1 VKRLGQGEPLLKR
14 ATAAALLAMLCLLPA
29 ASAAQPKLETPIPS
43 RPAAVIDL
51 GEQLSPAAERALNA
65 LSLELK
71 QKTGAE
77 LAVLT
82 VPTTAPLDA
91 FAYGLKVSDAWK
103 LGSAE
108 KDEGLLLLM
117 AVEQRQLRFFTGYGL
132 EGLLPDGRLGEI
144 LDRYAM
150 PNIRAGKVDAGI
162 YSAALAAA
170 QLIATDAGVALSGQA
185 AATPASHSRRRGF
198 NPFSLVWIF
207 FMLPGMFGRRRRRG
221 LMYLPFLFGGGSGMG
236 GFGGGLGG
244 LGGGGGFGGGGAGR
258 GW

>member
-1 VKRLGQGEPLLKR
+1 MKRPDHGNPLLKH
-14 ATAAALLAMLCLLPA
+14 AAALLAVLSLLPA
-29 ASAAQPKLETPIPS
+29 VSAAQPQLETPIPS

-82 VPTTAPLDA
+82 VPTSAPLDA
-91 FAYGLKVSDAWK
+91 FAYGLKVSDAWQ

-108 KDEGLLLLM
+108 KDDGLLLLM
-117 AVEQRQLRFFTGYGL
+117 AVEQRQLRFFSGYGL
-132 EGLLPDGRLGEI
+132 EGLLPDGRLGDI

-170 QLIATDAGVALSGQA
+170 QVIATDAGVALGGQ
-185 AATPASHSRRRGF
+185 AATPARHSRRRGF